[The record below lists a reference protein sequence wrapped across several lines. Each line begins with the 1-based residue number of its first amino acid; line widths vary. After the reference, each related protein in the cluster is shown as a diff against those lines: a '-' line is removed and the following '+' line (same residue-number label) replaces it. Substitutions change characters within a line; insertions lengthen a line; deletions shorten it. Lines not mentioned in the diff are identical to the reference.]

1 MDNKAYILT
10 PTEKEKKSDEI
21 DLIKLFINIWNKRKF
36 VMITIVLFTLLGL
49 FVALSSPISYI
60 STCTVVPQT
69 GNRRSSSLGGL
80 ASIMGVNISSS
91 ITDETLSPYVYPQ
104 IINSVPFCKEILE
117 TNIIVEKS
125 NGKPIT
131 LYEYYTDKQYSD
143 TNVLGVVIKYTIGLP
158 RVIISALRSD
168 SESLDVASNSIT
180 GEVIRLTNKERRV
193 IDAFRKNIIF
203 NSDDKEGYIRLGYSF
218 SEPEPTA
225 IIAQNMF
232 STLEKYVKSYKSQ
245 KQQDNLVFVE
255 KSYESA
261 RKDFIEKQTDLASFQ
276 DANRGLTSAMA
287 RTTERSLTNEYQV
300 AYTVYNELAVQLEQA
315 KIAVNESTPILTM
328 IDPVVIPN
336 KKSAPNRPVLLFLF
350 IFTGFV
356 FSISWV
362 LLKPF
367 FQKIV
372 SGIKNK
378 AEEN

>member
-1 MDNKAYILT
+1 MDKKAYILT
-10 PTEKEKKSDEI
+10 PIEKEKKSDEI

-36 VMITIVLFTLLGL
+36 VMITVVLFTLLGL
-49 FVALSSPISYI
+49 FVALSSPVSYT

-69 GNRRSSSLGGL
+69 GNRRSSGLGGL

-104 IINSVPFCKEILE
+104 IINSVPFCKEIME
-117 TNIIVEKS
+117 TPIVVEKS
-125 NGKPIT
+125 NREPIT
-131 LYEYYTDKQYSD
+131 LYDYYTDNQYSSS
-143 TNVLGVVIKYTIGLP
+143 NVLGVIKKYTVGLP
-158 RVIISALRSD
+158 GVILSALKSD
-168 SESLDVASNSIT
+168 SELATTVTDEFSGD
-180 GEVIRLTNKERRV
+180 VIRLSKEERSV
-193 IDAFRKNIIF
+193 IEAIQGNVQFDSN
-203 NSDDKEGYIRLGYSF
+203 DKEGYIKLGYTF
-218 SEPEPTA
+218 SEPQPTA

-232 STLEKYVKSYKSQ
+232 ATLEKYVKSYKSQ